1 MRPSH
6 NKSWVYLLRRRR
18 SYYNLALSALVLAAT
33 CLLPYGASASR
44 QPTGAGSV
52 PQSPLVTGADYTLK
66 GSQFQTGPSD
76 AKEKSLKGDLMLP
89 PGTREATYTSDTT
102 KAPIS
107 FTDVAPHWRVTTPEG
122 TSIDV
127 ELRTSPDGQV
137 WGAWLATDLEELE
150 MPQDSGAE
158 QFGGVIPVG
167 QNERTHRYV
176 QSRLTLRTTN
186 PALTPVFKELTYTFI
201 NSGVTPKPPKPQ
213 AMAQGTPSDIPK
225 PLMVSRKEWGSPQG
239 QSSPKWTPKYKRV
252 THVIIHHTATPNN
265 DTDFPARVRAIWY
278 FHTYT
283 RGWGDIGYNYVIDP
297 NGVIYEG
304 RAGGDDVEAGHAYP
318 FNNGSM
324 GVGMLGNFMT
334 AAPTTSAQS
343 ALIDLI
349 SWKVNQRGIDPQG
362 TASFTGYTNC
372 GGKITYTRP
381 TIAGHRDYRGEACGK
396 PFNATTCPGDR
407 LWSMLPQI
415 RSSIIAEQPPLRAA
429 FTQHDTPGN
438 ISPGATVDV
447 HLSMRNSGSLTWPA
461 SGQGAVMLGYQWYT
475 PDGKLVKTGW
485 KDIKT
490 PLTRNVPFAD
500 TITVTAQLNAPTNIG
515 HYTVV
520 WDMFRDG
527 QGWFNDQGSLP
538 LRVDV
543 VVGKGGTDKL
553 APKSTVL
560 PLPIYSNSPE
570 IVVRWAGEDEPKG
583 SGIVSYD
590 VQSRIVPNGAWTDW
604 QSATAQ
610 VQATFDGEDGYTYEF
625 RSRARDAAGNVE
637 EWPEKGGAYTTV
649 DTRPPSLDIF
659 TPVNGAHVMP
669 GPLVITG
676 TTEPGTFVA
685 VNDKRAEEVNGV
697 FTSTV
702 TAAGRDFLVHVT
714 AADPAGN
721 VSRIEVTVQAAPRY
735 NDVPMTHPAFTA
747 VEYLSDR
754 NIIAGYSDGS
764 FRPDA
769 PLTRAQLAK
778 ILAATFQWGLIK
790 PLESRFTDVATDS
803 WMFPYV
809 ETAVARVAMEGYDDG
824 TFRPNTTV
832 PWSAVVRSLAQVE
845 HWDRTTFRAWL
856 FLDAPAGHW
865 SAKYMASV
873 SKLATVNE
881 DGFFSPNYQ
890 ANRAQ
895 IGQMIYTVIMHKAEE
910 AEPPDRDDDHNGQ
923 E

>member
-1 MRPSH
+1 M
-6 NKSWVYLLRRRR
+6 RRRR
-18 SYYNLALSALVLAAT
+18 SYYSFALSMLVLAAT
-33 CLLPYGASASR
+33 CLLPYGASAGR

-107 FTDVAPHWRVTTPEG
+107 FTDVAPHWRATTPEG

-137 WGAWLATDLEELE
+137 WSAWLATDLEEIQ

-158 QFGGVIPVG
+158 TFAGVVPVG
-167 QNERTHRYV
+167 QSERTHRYV

-186 PALTPVFKELTYTFI
+186 PALTPVFQELTYTFI
-201 NSGVTPKPPKPQ
+201 NSGVTPKAPKPQ

-283 RGWGDIGYNYVIDP
+283 RGWGDIGYNYVVDP
-297 NGVIYEG
+297 NGIIYEG

-324 GVGMLGNFMT
+324 GVGMLGNFMV

-372 GGKITYTRP
+372 GGKVTYNRP
-381 TIAGHRDYRGEACGK
+381 TIAGHRDFRGEACGK
-396 PFNATTCPGDR
+396 AFNATTCPGDR

-438 ISPGATVDV
+438 ISPGATIDV
-447 HLSMRNSGSLTWPA
+447 HLSMRNSGSLTWTA
-461 SGQGAVMLGYQWYT
+461 SGQGSVMLGYQWYT
-475 PDGKLVKTGW
+475 PDGKLVKDGW

-490 PLTRNVPFAD
+490 PLPRNVPFAD

-515 HYTVV
+515 HYTLV

-590 VQSRIVPNGAWTDW
+590 VQ
-604 QSATAQ
+604 
-610 VQATFDGEDGYTYEF
+610 F
-625 RSRARDAAGNVE
+625 
-637 EWPEKGGAYTTV
+637 
-649 DTRPPSLDIF
+649 
-659 TPVNGAHVMP
+659 
-669 GPLVITG
+669 
-676 TTEPGTFVA
+676 
-685 VNDKRAEEVNGV
+685 
-697 FTSTV
+697 
-702 TAAGRDFLVHVT
+702 
-714 AADPAGN
+714 
-721 VSRIEVTVQAAPRY
+721 
-735 NDVPMTHPAFTA
+735 
-747 VEYLSDR
+747 
-754 NIIAGYSDGS
+754 
-764 FRPDA
+764 
-769 PLTRAQLAK
+769 
-778 ILAATFQWGLIK
+778 
-790 PLESRFTDVATDS
+790 
-803 WMFPYV
+803 
-809 ETAVARVAMEGYDDG
+809 
-824 TFRPNTTV
+824 
-832 PWSAVVRSLAQVE
+832 
-845 HWDRTTFRAWL
+845 
-856 FLDAPAGHW
+856 
-865 SAKYMASV
+865 
-873 SKLATVNE
+873 
-881 DGFFSPNYQ
+881 
-890 ANRAQ
+890 
-895 IGQMIYTVIMHKAEE
+895 
-910 AEPPDRDDDHNGQ
+910 
-923 E
+923 